1 MRAVPAGFNGPT
13 TLYAPIDTVEVQTA
27 REMLLHGFAV
37 GARWS
42 VAPGMEVW
50 YKRLC
55 TLTITAVQ
63 KLIMCVRK
71 SVSTPTNELSLKK
84 GKGRNTGRAESSS
97 AVACLH
103 ALTSTDIFLV
113 FLFDILARASH
124 PSLLPVLALLKV
136 PSLYMACLFDGNTSL
151 SVVYTVPAPRSLHN
165 LNIRSSS
172 LMKAS
177 AESTRTIFLSSW
189 CTVSSSTRRVNGS
202 AMQR

>member
-1 MRAVPAGFNGPT
+1 MASLSVHAGLWRQVWRYGIKGC
-13 TLYAPIDTVEVQTA
+13 A
-27 REMLLHGFAV
+27 LLQL
-37 GARWS
+37 R
-42 VAPGMEVW
+42 
-50 YKRLC
+50 
-55 TLTITAVQ
+55 T

-71 SVSTPTNELSLKK
+71 SVSTPTNELSLQK